1 MQPSAPVLTFNN
13 YTLLVQAVIAG
24 QGVGMGWGSLV
35 DDLVD
40 SGVLTALRS
49 FTLPSEWGYYLVEIN
64 AKDRLPVKRLFIDW
78 LLTE

>member
-1 MQPSAPVLTFNN
+1 
-13 YTLLVQAVIAG
+13 
-24 QGVGMGWGSLV
+24 
-35 DDLVD
+35 VD

-64 AKDRLPVKRLFIDW
+64 AKDMLPVKRLFIDW